1 VLFFRLVFILNTN
14 LQKGLLIS
22 NIDYLF
28 WLKNLYHLKHFY
40 NIYNASAGSGKT
52 FNLVKEYLKIL
63 LTDNQIDSYKNI
75 LSITFTNKAVNEMK
89 SRIIGSLN
97 QLTKIDAE
105 EKNNPLL
112 DSIKKETD
120 LTLEEIQLKSV
131 SILKSILINYAS
143 FDVSTIDKF
152 TQKIIRNFAYE
163 IKIPVNY
170 EVEIKANDLL
180 EESTATLISRAG
192 IDNKLTKALINFSF
206 EKSAN
211 DKSWDIEYDLNNIS
225 KLLLNENHF
234 EQISAIESKSLDD
247 FEMLK
252 KQIDDQKTKI
262 ESEIVNEAVNCLN
275 LIYSKGLDDNDF
287 LSQAL
292 PRHLKKLKC
301 KDFNSLYSSQLE
313 SNIKKGYLYK
323 KTLED
328 DKKII
333 IDAISGEL
341 DAIFTRLKKKVFKFK
356 FYKNVQTNNSPLSIL
371 KHINSELG
379 VIKKERNII
388 LISEFNKIINNQIK
402 NQPALFIY
410 EKIGIK
416 YKHFF
421 IDEFQ
426 DTSKLQWNN
435 LIPLIENSLSSE
447 NSSLS
452 ISGDIKQAIYRWR
465 GGEPEQLLKLCN
477 NDTDFFI
484 ESSVIDLGTNYRSK
498 DEIIKFNNLLFNH
511 ISQFVFTSEI
521 HKNIYN
527 NCQQK
532 SNNNLGGFVGLNV
545 LNVLDSTAEK
555 ENAYNLRIYQIIL
568 DSLKNNFEL
577 RDICI
582 LVRTNDQGVKI
593 SDYLNKKDIDIVSSE
608 TLLISKSKEVGFII
622 AILKFCSQ
630 PSLINSK
637 LDIINFLFK
646 KNNLK
651 NSKHTFIKRLIP
663 KNKKDFFK
671 ELHKL
676 NLYFDYTILTKSSL
690 YEAIEYIIYTFKLS
704 NKSNNYIQFFL
715 DFAFDYSNKNFANI
729 LDFISH
735 YESKKETLSIV
746 SSEESDAINI
756 MTIHKS
762 KGLEFP
768 IVIYAYADIDIYKEK
783 DAKEWYPV
791 TGDEFNGF
799 NNLLLNF
806 NKDFEF
812 FGDVGNS
819 IFKNHLMNLELDNIN
834 LLYVAL
840 TRAQS
845 ELHIICSNSCNNKG
859 QENLKKYSGM
869 FINYLKKNNLWQENK
884 ETFEFGQ
891 KTKKNLS
898 NKISNSS
905 LMDNFIINPK
915 EIHKINIDIKSA
927 KIWGTSL
934 EKATNNGNL
943 LHEIMSKI
951 KSKQDLDKV
960 LQDFYDNGTINKKL
974 KEKYRGIITEIL
986 NHEKLNLYYKPDLK
1000 SYNEKD
1006 IILKNSDPIRAD
1018 RIVFNSESEVSII
1031 DYKTG
1036 IVKKGDYTQINHYEK
1051 VLSEMGYKVKDKI
1064 IVSTVNG
1071 LKVIKF

>member
-1 VLFFRLVFILNTN
+1 M
-14 LQKGLLIS
+14 
-22 NIDYLF
+22 
-28 WLKNLYHLKHFY
+28 KHFY

-89 SRIIGSLN
+89 SRIIESLN
-97 QLTKIDAE
+97 QLTKIE
-105 EKNNPLL
+105 TNEKNNPLL
-112 DSIKKETD
+112 NSIKKETD
-120 LTLEEIQLKSV
+120 LNNEEIQLKSI

-163 IKIPVNY
+163 IKLPVNY

-180 EESTATLISRAG
+180 EESTAKLISRAG
-192 IDNKLTKALINFSF
+192 VDMKLTKALINFSF
-206 EKSAN
+206 EKSSN

-234 EQISAIESKSLDD
+234 DQISEIGVKNLED
-247 FEMLK
+247 FEILK
-252 KQIDDQKTKI
+252 KQIDHNKI
-262 ESEIVNEAVNCLN
+262 KIQSEIVNEATDCLN
-275 LIYSKGLDDNDF
+275 LIYSKGLDDSDF

-292 PRHLKKLKC
+292 PKHLKKVKS
-301 KDFNSLYSSQLE
+301 KKFNALYSSQLE
-313 SNIKKGYLYK
+313 SKIKNGILYK
-323 KTLED
+323 KALAD
-328 DKKII
+328 DKKSI
-333 IDAISGEL
+333 IDSISDEL
-341 DAIFTRLKKKVFKFK
+341 YSIFTVLKKKIFKFK
-356 FYKNVQTNNSPLSIL
+356 FYENIQSNNRPLSIL
-371 KHINSELG
+371 KHINSELEI
-379 VIKKERNII
+379 IKKEKNII
-388 LISEFNKIINNQIK
+388 LISEFNKIVNNQIK

-410 EKIGIK
+410 EKIGVK

-477 NDTDFFI
+477 NNTDFFI
-484 ESSVIDLGTNYRSK
+484 KSRVVDLETNYRSR
-498 DEIIKFNNLLFNH
+498 DEIIKFNNSLFTH
-511 ISQFVFTSEI
+511 ISQFVFTSDI

-527 NCQQK
+527 NCQQE
-532 SNNNLGGFVGLNV
+532 SNNNLGGYVGINILKNI
-545 LNVLDSTAEK
+545 DSTDEK
-555 ENAYNLRIYQIIL
+555 EDTYNLRLYQIIL
-568 DSLKNNFEL
+568 DSLKNNYAL

-582 LVRTNDQGVKI
+582 LVRTNDQGIKI
-593 SDYLNKKDIDIVSSE
+593 SDFLNKKDIDIISSE
-608 TLLISKSKEVGFII
+608 TLLISKSEEVEFII

-630 PSLINSK
+630 PKLTNSK
-637 LDIINFLFK
+637 LDIINYLHR

-651 NSKHTFIKRLIP
+651 TYKHTFIKRLIT

-671 ELHKL
+671 ELHKI
-676 NLYFDYTILTKSSL
+676 NLYFDYNILTKSSL
-690 YEAIEYIIYTFKLS
+690 YEAIEYVIYAFKLS
-704 NKSNNYIQFFL
+704 NKSNNYIQSFL

-735 YESKKETLSIV
+735 YESKKENLSIV
-746 SSEESDAINI
+746 SPEESDAVKV

-768 IVIYAYADIDIYKEK
+768 VVIYAYADIDIYKEK

-791 TGDEFNGF
+791 IGDEFNGF

-812 FGDVGNS
+812 FGEVGNS
-819 IFKNHLMNLELDNIN
+819 IYKTHLMNLELDNIN

-840 TRAQS
+840 TRAQD
-845 ELHIICSNSCNNKG
+845 ELHIICSNSINNKG
-859 QENLKKYSGM
+859 EENLKKYSGM
-869 FINYLKKNNLWQENK
+869 FINYLKKNNLWEENK
-884 ETFEFGQ
+884 ETFDFGE
-891 KTKKNLS
+891 KIKKNIS
-898 NKISNSS
+898 NKISNAS
-905 LMDNFIINPK
+905 LIDDFIINPK
-915 EIHKINIDIKSA
+915 EIHKINIDAKSA
-927 KIWGTSL
+927 KLWGTSL

-951 KSKQDLDKV
+951 SSNNDLEKV
-960 LQDFYDNGTINKKL
+960 LQNLYDDGTLDKEL
-974 KEKYRGIITEIL
+974 KEKYCALVTEII
-986 NHEKLNLYYKPDLK
+986 NHEKLSCYYNPDLI
-1000 SYNEKD
+1000 SFNEKE
-1006 IILKNSDPIRAD
+1006 IILKNNEPIRPD
-1018 RIVFNSESEVSII
+1018 RIVFSSEKEISII

-1036 IVKKGDYTQINHYEK
+1036 KVKKGDYTQINYYEK
-1051 VLSEMGYKVKDKI
+1051 VLVEMGYIVQNKI
-1064 IVSTVNG
+1064 IVNTLNNVE
-1071 LKVIKF
+1071 VIIF

>member
-1 VLFFRLVFILNTN
+1 
-14 LQKGLLIS
+14 
-22 NIDYLF
+22 
-28 WLKNLYHLKHFY
+28 LKHFY

-97 QLTKIDAE
+97 QLTKIDKE

-112 DSIKKETD
+112 DSIKKETN
-120 LTLEEIQLKSV
+120 LTNEEIQLKSI

-143 FDVSTIDKF
+143 FNVSTIDKF

-163 IKIPVNY
+163 IKLPVNY

-180 EESTATLISRAG
+180 EESTAKLISRAG
-192 IDNKLTKALINFSF
+192 VDTKLTKALINFSF

-234 EQISAIESKSLDD
+234 EHISSIESKDLED

-252 KQIDDQKTKI
+252 KRIDNHKIKI
-262 ESEIVNEAVNCLN
+262 ESEIVNEATNCLN
-275 LIYSKGLDDNDF
+275 LIHSKGLDESDF
-287 LSQAL
+287 LSQAV
-292 PRHLKKLKC
+292 PKHLKKIKS
-301 KDFNSLYSSQLE
+301 KDFNGLYSSQLE
-313 SNIKKGYLYK
+313 SNIKNGYLYK
-323 KTLED
+323 KTLID
-328 DKKII
+328 DKKSI
-333 IDAISGEL
+333 IDSMSEEL
-341 DAIFTRLKKKVFKFK
+341 YTIFTSLKKKIFKFK
-356 FYKNVQTNNSPLSIL
+356 FYENIQSNNRPLSIL
-371 KHINSELG
+371 KHINSELEI
-379 VIKKERNII
+379 IKKERNII
-388 LISEFNKIINNQIK
+388 LISEFNKIVNNQIK

-410 EKIGIK
+410 EKIGVK

-484 ESSVIDLGTNYRSK
+484 KSSVVDLETNYRSR
-498 DEIIKFNNLLFNH
+498 DEIIKFNNSLFTH
-511 ISQFVFTSEI
+511 ISKFVFTSDI

-527 NCQQK
+527 NCQQE
-532 SNNNLGGFVGLNV
+532 SNNNLGGYVGVNILN
-545 LNVLDSTAEK
+545 NMDSTVEK
-555 ENAYNLRIYQIIL
+555 ENTYNLKLHEIIQ
-568 DSLKNNFEL
+568 DSLKNNYEL

-582 LVRTNDQGVKI
+582 LVRTNDQGIKI
-593 SDYLNKKDIDIVSSE
+593 SDFLNKKDIDIISSE
-608 TLLISKSKEVGFII
+608 TLLISKSEEVEFII

-630 PSLINSK
+630 PKLTNSK
-637 LDIINFLFK
+637 LDIINYLHR

-651 NSKHTFIKRLIP
+651 TYKHTFIKRLIT

-671 ELHKL
+671 ELHQL
-676 NLYFDYTILTKSSL
+676 NLYFDYNILTKSSL
-690 YEAIEYIIYTFKLS
+690 YEAVEYIIYAFKLS

-729 LDFISH
+729 LDFIGH
-735 YESKKETLSIV
+735 YESKKDTLSIV
-746 SSEESDAINI
+746 APEESDAVKV

-783 DAKEWYPV
+783 DVKEWYPV
-791 TGDEFNGF
+791 IGDEFNGF
-799 NNLLLNF
+799 NNLLLSF
-806 NKDFEF
+806 NKNFEF

-819 IFKNHLMNLELDNIN
+819 IYKTHLMNLELDNIN

-840 TRAQS
+840 TRAQD
-845 ELHIICSNSCNNKG
+845 ELHIICSNSINNKG
-859 QENLKKYSGM
+859 EENLKKYSGM
-869 FINYLKKNNLWQENK
+869 FINYLRKNNLWEEDK

-891 KTKKNLS
+891 KIKNDTS
-898 NKISNSS
+898 NKTSNSS
-905 LMDNFIINPK
+905 LIDDFIINPK
-915 EIHKINIDIKSA
+915 EIHKINIDARSA
-927 KIWGTSL
+927 KTWGTNQ
-934 EKATNNGNL
+934 EKARGDGNL
-943 LHEIMSKI
+943 LHEIMSNI
-951 KSKQDLDKV
+951 KSSSDLDKTI
-960 LQDFYDNGTINKKL
+960 QEFCDNGTLDLKFKQKYINLITSILEHNEL
-974 KEKYRGIITEIL
+974 KP
-986 NHEKLNLYYKPDLK
+986 YYSKDLK
-1000 SYNEKD
+1000 SFNERD
-1006 IILKNSDPIRAD
+1006 IIVKNNEPIRAD
-1018 RIVFNSESEVSII
+1018 RIVFTTNKEICII

-1036 IVKKGDYTQINHYEK
+1036 KLKKADYDQLNSYEK
-1051 VLSEMGYKVKDKI
+1051 VLSSMGYKVKDKI
-1064 IVSTVNG
+1064 IINTENK
-1071 LKVIKF
+1071 LEVIKF

>member
-1 VLFFRLVFILNTN
+1 M
-14 LQKGLLIS
+14 
-22 NIDYLF
+22 
-28 WLKNLYHLKHFY
+28 KHFY

-97 QLTKIDAE
+97 QLTKIDTE

-112 DSIKKETD
+112 DSIKKETN
-120 LTLEEIQLKSV
+120 LTNEEIQLKSI

-163 IKIPVNY
+163 IKLPVNY

-180 EESTATLISRAG
+180 EESTAKLISRAG
-192 IDNKLTKALINFSF
+192 VDTKLTKALINFSF

-234 EQISAIESKSLDD
+234 EHISSIESKDLED

-252 KQIDDQKTKI
+252 KRIDNHKIKI
-262 ESEIVNEAVNCLN
+262 ESEIVNEATNCLN
-275 LIYSKGLDDNDF
+275 LIHSKGLDESDF
-287 LSQAL
+287 LSQAV
-292 PRHLKKLKC
+292 PKHLKKIKS
-301 KDFNSLYSSQLE
+301 KDFNGLYSSQLE
-313 SNIKKGYLYK
+313 SNIKNGYLYK
-323 KTLED
+323 KTLID
-328 DKKII
+328 DKKSI
-333 IDAISGEL
+333 IDSMSEEL
-341 DAIFTRLKKKVFKFK
+341 YTIFTSLKKKIFKFK
-356 FYKNVQTNNSPLSIL
+356 FYENIQSNNRPLSIL
-371 KHINSELG
+371 KHINSELEI
-379 VIKKERNII
+379 IKKERNII
-388 LISEFNKIINNQIK
+388 LISEFNKIVNNQIK

-410 EKIGIK
+410 EKIGVK

-484 ESSVIDLGTNYRSK
+484 KSSVVDLETNYRSR
-498 DEIIKFNNLLFNH
+498 DEIIKFNNSLFTH
-511 ISQFVFTSEI
+511 ISKFVFTSDI

-527 NCQQK
+527 NCQQE
-532 SNNNLGGFVGLNV
+532 SNNNLGGYVGVNILN
-545 LNVLDSTAEK
+545 NMDSTVEK
-555 ENAYNLRIYQIIL
+555 ENTYNLKLHEIIQ
-568 DSLKNNFEL
+568 DSLKNNYEL

-582 LVRTNDQGVKI
+582 LVRTNDQGIKI
-593 SDYLNKKDIDIVSSE
+593 SDFLNKKDIDIISSE
-608 TLLISKSKEVGFII
+608 TLLISKSEEVEFII

-630 PSLINSK
+630 PKLTNSK
-637 LDIINFLFK
+637 LDIINYLHR

-651 NSKHTFIKRLIP
+651 TYKHTFIKRLIT

-671 ELHKL
+671 ELHQL
-676 NLYFDYTILTKSSL
+676 NLYFDYNILTKSSL
-690 YEAIEYIIYTFKLS
+690 YEAVEYIIYAFKLS

-729 LDFISH
+729 LDFIGH
-735 YESKKETLSIV
+735 YESKKDTLSIV
-746 SSEESDAINI
+746 APEESDAVKV

-783 DAKEWYPV
+783 DVKEWYPV
-791 TGDEFNGF
+791 IGDEFNGF
-799 NNLLLNF
+799 NNLLLSF
-806 NKDFEF
+806 NKNFEF

-819 IFKNHLMNLELDNIN
+819 IYKTHLMNLELDNIN

-840 TRAQS
+840 TRAQD
-845 ELHIICSNSCNNKG
+845 ELHIICSNSINNKG
-859 QENLKKYSGM
+859 EENLKKYSGM
-869 FINYLKKNNLWQENK
+869 FINYLRKNNLWEEDK

-891 KTKKNLS
+891 KIKNDTS
-898 NKISNSS
+898 NKTSNSS
-905 LMDNFIINPK
+905 LIDDFIINPK
-915 EIHKINIDIKSA
+915 EIHKINIDARSA
-927 KIWGTSL
+927 KTWGTNQ
-934 EKATNNGNL
+934 EKARGDGNL
-943 LHEIMSKI
+943 LHEIMSNI
-951 KSKQDLDKV
+951 KSSSDLDKTI
-960 LQDFYDNGTINKKL
+960 QEFCDNGTLDLKFKQKYINLITSILEHNEL
-974 KEKYRGIITEIL
+974 KP
-986 NHEKLNLYYKPDLK
+986 YYSKDLK
-1000 SYNEKD
+1000 SFNERD
-1006 IILKNSDPIRAD
+1006 IIVKNNEPIRAD
-1018 RIVFNSESEVSII
+1018 RIVFTTNKEICII

-1036 IVKKGDYTQINHYEK
+1036 KLKKADYDQLNSYEK
-1051 VLSEMGYKVKDKI
+1051 VLSSMGYKVKDKI
-1064 IVSTVNG
+1064 IINTENK
-1071 LKVIKF
+1071 LEVIKF

>member
-1 VLFFRLVFILNTN
+1 
-14 LQKGLLIS
+14 
-22 NIDYLF
+22 
-28 WLKNLYHLKHFY
+28 LKHFY

-97 QLTKIDAE
+97 QLTKIDKE

-112 DSIKKETD
+112 DSIKKETN
-120 LTLEEIQLKSV
+120 LTNEEIQIKSI

-163 IKIPVNY
+163 IKLPVNY

-180 EESTATLISRAG
+180 EESTAKLISRAG
-192 IDNKLTKALINFSF
+192 GDTKLTKALINFSF

-234 EQISAIESKSLDD
+234 EHIYSIESKDLED

-252 KQIDDQKTKI
+252 KRIDDHKTKI
-262 ESEIVNEAVNCLN
+262 ESEIVNEAANCLN
-275 LIYSKGLDDNDF
+275 LIYSKGLDDSDF
-287 LSQAL
+287 LSQAV
-292 PRHLKKLKC
+292 PKHLKKIKS
-301 KDFNSLYSSQLE
+301 KDFNGLYSSQLE

-323 KTLED
+323 KTLAD
-328 DKKII
+328 YKKSL
-333 IDAISGEL
+333 IDSLSEEL
-341 DAIFTRLKKKVFKFK
+341 YTVFTSLKKKIFKFK
-356 FYKNVQTNNSPLSIL
+356 FYENVQSNNRPLSIL
-371 KHINSELG
+371 KHINSELEI
-379 VIKKERNII
+379 IKKERNII
-388 LISEFNKIINNQIK
+388 LISEFNKIVNNQIK

-410 EKIGIK
+410 EKIGVK

-477 NDTDFFI
+477 NDTDFLI
-484 ESSVIDLGTNYRSK
+484 KSSVVDLETNYRSR
-498 DEIIKFNNLLFNH
+498 DEIIKFNNSLFTH
-511 ISQFVFTSEI
+511 ISKFVFTSDI

-527 NCQQK
+527 NCQQE
-532 SNNNLGGFVGLNV
+532 SNNNLGGYVGVNILN
-545 LNVLDSTAEK
+545 NMDSTVEK
-555 ENAYNLRIYQIIL
+555 ENAYNLKLHEIIQ
-568 DSLKNNFEL
+568 DSLKNNYEL

-582 LVRTNDQGVKI
+582 LVRTNDQGIKI
-593 SDYLNKKDIDIVSSE
+593 SDFLNKKDIDIISSE
-608 TLLISKSKEVGFII
+608 TLLISKSEEVEFII

-630 PSLINSK
+630 PKLTNSK
-637 LDIINFLFK
+637 LDIINYLHT

-651 NSKHTFIKRLIP
+651 TYKHTFIKRLIT

-671 ELHKL
+671 ELHQL
-676 NLYFDYTILTKSSL
+676 NLYFDYNILTKSSL
-690 YEAIEYIIYTFKLS
+690 YEAVEYIIYAFKLS

-735 YESKKETLSIV
+735 YESKKNTLSIV
-746 SSEESDAINI
+746 APEESDAVKV

-783 DAKEWYPV
+783 DVKEWYPV
-791 TGDEFNGF
+791 IGDEFNGF
-799 NNLLLNF
+799 NNLLLSF
-806 NKDFEF
+806 NKNFEF

-819 IFKNHLMNLELDNIN
+819 IYKTHLMNLELDNIN

-840 TRAQS
+840 TRAQD
-845 ELHIICSNSCNNKG
+845 ELHIICSNSINNKG
-859 QENLKKYSGM
+859 EENLKKYSGM
-869 FINYLKKNNLWQENK
+869 FINYLRKNNLWEEDK

-891 KTKKNLS
+891 KIKNDSS
-898 NKISNSS
+898 NKTSNSS
-905 LMDNFIINPK
+905 LIDDFIINPK
-915 EIHKINIDIKSA
+915 EIHKINIDAKSA
-927 KIWGTSL
+927 KLWGTSL
-934 EKATNNGNL
+934 EKATNDGNL

-951 KSKQDLDKV
+951 YSKLDLDKV
-960 LQDFYDNGTINKKL
+960 LQDFYDNGTLDSKL
-974 KEKYRGIITEIL
+974 KEKYKQIIVEIL
-986 NHEKLNLYYKPDLK
+986 DHDKLSLYYNPDLK

-1006 IILKNSDPIRAD
+1006 IIIKNSDPIRAD
-1018 RIVFNSESEVSII
+1018 RIVFNSAEEVSII

-1036 IVKKGDYTQINHYEK
+1036 KLKNGDYTQINHYEK
-1051 VLSEMGYKVKDKI
+1051 VLSEMGYVVKNKI
-1064 IVSTVNG
+1064 IVNTEND
-1071 LKVIKF
+1071 LEVIIL